1 MYCPNCGN
9 KVSESDNFCAVCGKN
24 LKNVHIKV
32 EGADSKDS
40 KSKRELSEETRV
52 FKPISIDKI
61 DTTDEIKNIIA
72 EVDKKISKNIADHET
87 GSAGLSSN
95 KDNKKTEKIESSQD
109 SKNSDKLA
117 KQKKSDSKA
126 DKKVSR
132 KSNQKTVKKEEPKIS
147 DSKDLNENFNISQKE
162 LIKRVQE
169 ELKKSNYHDEFSN
182 EENDDYNDYNNKVL
196 KSDTSL
202 NKKESKPKK
211 SSLKQMWRDFINED
225 DDEFSIFSSYK
236 EKDKK
241 HDSKEDTIDVV
252 KSTDIDTRSF
262 ENTLNTPKIT
272 VKDIEEYE
280 KNKEK
285 DENSNNKSSKNK
297 SNNAEK
303 EIKNNAKP
311 DKEKKSSDGF
321 LNKFKK
327 RDSKKDSA
335 VSKVKTP
342 VESKDKNKSSDKT
355 TEVQK
360 INFNRNGKSQDFYK
374 TLSSITNRI
383 SLLNNDVSN
392 YIGSLGSK
400 NSKMVLGLGVLLTV
414 IQIIIGQGRFNF
426 ALIIAIILK
435 LVFDYI
441 EFYFPLNIA
450 IERDEIYVSDYEIKK
465 SSLINWI
472 ICKVFLFVAFII
484 SPFGGFFKFNL
495 LASLTAMPFATVIL
509 IILSLLIALSQFK
522 EEFKDRSSIN
532 FIGWYAL
539 TFILF
544 ELLFKMIWFLI
555 NFIFVTLL

>member
-1 MYCPNCGN
+1 NKSDFEGDK
-9 KVSESDNFCAVCGKN
+9 KVSKKTNQNS
-24 LKNVHIKV
+24 LK
-32 EGADSKDS
+32 
-40 KSKRELSEETRV
+40 
-52 FKPISIDKI
+52 
-61 DTTDEIKNIIA
+61 
-72 EVDKKISKNIADHET
+72 
-87 GSAGLSSN
+87 
-95 KDNKKTEKIESSQD
+95 KDNKKSEQE
-109 SKNSDKLA
+109 
-117 KQKKSDSKA
+117 
-126 DKKVSR
+126 
-132 KSNQKTVKKEEPKIS
+132 
-147 DSKDLNENFNISQKE
+147 DLNESFNISQKE

-169 ELKKSNYHDEFSN
+169 ELKKSNYNDEFSSD
-182 EENDDYNDYNNKVL
+182 ESYDDKANDK
-196 KSDTSL
+196 DTSSQ
-202 NKKESKPKK
+202 KKETKQK
-211 SSLKQMWRDFINED
+211 SSLKQKWRDFINED

-236 EKDKK
+236 EKDKH

-285 DENSNNKSSKNK
+285 DESSNNKSSKNK
-297 SNNAEK
+297 SNNVNK
-303 EIKNNAKP
+303 EIKNNTKP
-311 DKEKKSSDGF
+311 EKEKKSSEGF

-335 VSKVKTP
+335 VSKEKTSD
-342 VESKDKNKSSDKT
+342 VSKEEFSSDKAKVK
-355 TEVQK
+355 E
-360 INFNRNGKSQDFYK
+360 ISFNRDGKNQGFYDA
-374 TLSSITNRI
+374 LSTVTNKI
-383 SLLNNDVSN
+383 SLLNNNVSN
-392 YIGSLGSK
+392 YIGALGSK
-400 NSKMVLGLGVLLTV
+400 NSKMVLGLGALLTV
-414 IQIIIGQGRFNF
+414 IQIIIGQHGFNF
-426 ALIIAIILK
+426 ALIIAIVLK
-435 LVFDYI
+435 LLFDYI

-539 TFILF
+539 SFILF